1 MPLSVHNRPFAIR
14 AFTLFVSVVVL
25 SGCTGDMNDLRQYVE
40 ETKSKYQGS
49 VEPLPQ
55 FQPYQSHTY
64 SVSSYR
70 APFDK
75 PATAQEQEVATT
87 NNGPTPD
94 VQRRKEPLE
103 FFPLDALLMVG
114 TLEQKGEVWGLV
126 KDPEGTIHRVQP
138 GNHMGQN
145 FGEIISIG
153 EDSIDLMEI
162 IPDGLGAWIE
172 RKASLTLGQQS

>member
-1 MPLSVHNRPFAIR
+1 MAQRSYLRAITHALALPVLAISVSACSPDY
-14 AFTLFVSVVVL
+14 S
-25 SGCTGDMNDLRQYVE
+25 DLQQYVD

-55 FQPYQSHTY
+55 FQPYQSHAY
-64 SVSSYR
+64 SVSNYR

-75 PATAQEQEVATT
+75 PVNEQQQEVAT
-87 NNGPTPD
+87 NNGPAPD

-103 FFPLDALLMVG
+103 FFPLDALQMVG

-145 FGEIISIG
+145 FGEIIRI
-153 EDSIDLMEI
+153 EDDTIDLLEI

-172 RKASLTLGQQS
+172 REASLTLGEQS

>member
-1 MPLSVHNRPFAIR
+1 MLSSVHNRRFTIR
-14 AFTLFVSVVVL
+14 AFMLLASMTAL

-64 SVSSYR
+64 SASSYR

-75 PATAQEQEVATT
+75 PAAAQEQEVVA
-87 NNGPTPD
+87 NNGPAPD

-145 FGEIISIG
+145 FGEVIRI
-153 EDSIDLMEI
+153 EDGSIDLLEI

-172 RKASLTLGQQS
+172 REASLTLGEQS